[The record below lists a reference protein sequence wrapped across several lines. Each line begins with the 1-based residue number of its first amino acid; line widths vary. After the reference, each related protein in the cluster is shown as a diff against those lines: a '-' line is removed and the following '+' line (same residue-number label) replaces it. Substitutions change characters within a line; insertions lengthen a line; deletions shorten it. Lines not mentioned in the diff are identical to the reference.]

1 MSQFS
6 SYSAPSMDGFNAF
19 NSLHTNASV
28 PPKDLHMA
36 DPLYHTKCFKVSNNK
51 FPDCP
56 AIMDD
61 GRAFTDY
68 RSPCY
73 VNTLIKSE
81 NKIRNSYDYR
91 QYLINNG
98 LKIMN
103 EIRLYNINKTSCREC
118 EAKPIN
124 CKTVC
129 IVGRNNGFAA
139 KNCDQAFI
147 MPNINNKLIT
157 PFAETTQV
165 LVWHLLVSHP
175 QLKKRETVW

>member
-1 MSQFS
+1 MSQLS
-6 SYSAPSMDGFNAF
+6 SYSAASMDGFNAF

-28 PPKDLHMA
+28 PLNDLNMK

-73 VNTLIKSE
+73 LNSLIKSE

-103 EIRLYNINKTSCREC
+103 DIRLYNINKTSCREC

-124 CKTVC
+124 CKTICKVDRESVNC
-129 IVGRNNGFAA
+129 SL
-139 KNCDQAFI
+139 KNKCGYGTCYKAVPHPALSDGNRLSQT
-147 MPNINNKLIT
+147 KL
-157 PFAETTQV
+157 FRQF
-165 LVWHLLVSHP
+165 
-175 QLKKRETVW
+175 Q